1 MRLAAVSIVGLGLFV
16 WPFLGLAL
24 PSSAPALAVALGAV
38 VGLAALETGTRRLDS
53 RGLALLAA
61 VSALDTALRMAVV
74 TGIGGFSPFFLPV
87 LCAGFA
93 LGPSFG
99 FLAGALGILVSA
111 LATGG
116 VGPWL
121 PYQLFAAGWVGMVAG
136 WAGLALRGRGGA
148 ASMLVLA
155 AVGAVCGYAFGA
167 VMDVWDWSTYFRGGD
182 LGWVQGLA
190 PAAALA
196 RFARFYAVTSFG
208 YDSFRAVGNA
218 ILVIAVGAPIVA
230 ALARLRARMRLEVV
244 PLDSAW

>member
-1 MRLAAVSIVGLGLFV
+1 VRLAAVSIVGLALFV
-16 WPFLGLAL
+16 WPFAGLPL
-24 PSSAPALAVALGAV
+24 PPTAPAVAVALGAV
-38 VGLAALETGTRRLDS
+38 VGLAALESGARRLDS

-61 VSALDTALRMAVV
+61 LSALATALRLLVV

-93 LGPSFG
+93 MGPSFG

-121 PYQLFAAGWVGMVAG
+121 PYQLFAAGWTGMVAG
-136 WAGLALRGRGGA
+136 WAGLAVRGRGGA
-148 ASMLVLA
+148 WPIVLLA

-167 VMDVWDWSTYFRGGD
+167 VMDVWDWSSFFRGGD
-182 LGWVQGLA
+182 LGWQPGLA

-196 RFARFYAVTSFG
+196 RFARFYAVSSFA

-218 ILVIAVGAPIVA
+218 LLVLAVGAPIVA
-230 ALARLRARMRLEVV
+230 ALARLRARLRVEVV